1 MARSLGEDSSADRI
15 CRFRWVACQ
24 IEVLSKSKTLKQL
37 ENALRTPPKDL
48 IDTYRRALEGLDPE
62 SYEIV
67 CKVLRLLT
75 VSPRP
80 VSTKLESQ

>member
-1 MARSLGEDSSADRI
+1 M
-15 CRFRWVACQ
+15 
-24 IEVLSKSKTLKQL
+24 LKQL

-48 IDTYRRALEGLDPE
+48 TDTYRRALTLLDPD

-67 CKVLRLLT
+67 CKLLRFLT

-80 VSTKLESQ
+80 VSTRF

>member
-1 MARSLGEDSSADRI
+1 M
-15 CRFRWVACQ
+15 
-24 IEVLSKSKTLKQL
+24 LKQL

-48 IDTYRRALEGLDPE
+48 TDTYQRALGSLDQG

-67 CKVLRLLT
+67 CKLLRLLT

-80 VSTKLESQ
+80 VSMRT